1 MKQRVECCENLL
13 LQYERFDARRL
24 YEIVT
29 IDETWIYNSQPKSKE
44 KSKCWLSPDEPQPKK
59 PRPDFRA
66 KKVMYAI
73 AFDAYGPVAQV
84 CVPKGQNV
92 TGDFYCT
99 HVLAEVSKHYTER
112 RQRTGP
118 RGIKLL
124 HETIGMQTLN
134 HPPYSP
140 DLSPCDFW
148 LFSKL
153 KCHLSGK
160 EFTSRMEI
168 GFAIHK
174 YKKSIP
180 QREYKKT
187 FRCW

>member
-1 MKQRVECCENLL
+1 
-13 LQYERFDARRL
+13 
-24 YEIVT
+24 
-29 IDETWIYNSQPKSKE
+29 
-44 KSKCWLSPDEPQPKK
+44 
-59 PRPDFRA
+59 
-66 KKVMYAI
+66 MYAI

-84 CVPKGQNV
+84 YVPKGQNY

-112 RQRTGP
+112 RPRTGP

-124 HETIGMQTLN
+124 HDNASSHKTKQVAAYIKDIGMKTLN

-153 KCHLSGK
+153 KSHLSDK

-168 GFAIHK
+168 GIAVHK
-174 YKKSIP
+174 YLKSIP
-180 QREYKKT
+180 TEGV
-187 FRCW
+187 

>member
-1 MKQRVECCENLL
+1 MKQRVECCENLV
-13 LQYERFDARRL
+13 QYEKFDARQL

-29 IDETWIYNSQPKSKE
+29 IDETWIYYSQPKSKE
-44 KSKCWLSPDEPQPKK
+44 KSKCWLRLGEPRPKK
-59 PRPDFRA
+59 PRPDFRT

-73 AFDAYGPVAQV
+73 AFDAYASVAQV
-84 CVPKGQNV
+84 CVLKGQNV

-99 HVLAEVSKHYTER
+99 HVLAEDSKHFIER
-112 RQRTGP
+112 RRRTGP

-124 HETIGMQTLN
+124 HDNASSHKTKQVAACIEGIGMKTLN

-153 KCHLSGK
+153 KSHLSGK
-160 EFTSRMEI
+160 EFTS
-168 GFAIHK
+168 
-174 YKKSIP
+174 
-180 QREYKKT
+180 
-187 FRCW
+187 